1 MSIKGREAM
10 VSGHQWREE
19 SVIEKC
25 KIKIEK
31 LAWKESVCVGRKQMS
46 FRKLEEE
53 LCPDVKGN

>member
-53 LCPDVKGN
+53 